1 MAVAYGDDDEEAIGN
16 LIEQLAP
23 RTFGLNKAEHV
34 DVQDMIDG
42 VVETE
47 YDAHVTLFEPE
58 ERRVV
63 RVEVSKDD
71 ERWRAENLTQL

>member
-1 MAVAYGDDDEEAIGN
+1 MAVAYGADDEEAIGN

-23 RTFGLNKAEHV
+23 REFALNKAEHV
-34 DVQDMIDG
+34 DVQDTMDG

-47 YDAHVTLFEPE
+47 YDVHVTFFEPE

-63 RVEVSKDD
+63 RVEILQKD
-71 ERWRAENLTQL
+71 ERWNAENLTQL

>member
-1 MAVAYGDDDEEAIGN
+1 MAVAYGADDEEAIGN
-16 LIEQLAP
+16 LVEQLAP

-47 YDAHVTLFEPE
+47 YDVQVTLFEPE

-63 RVEVSKDD
+63 RIEISQDD
-71 ERWRAENLTQL
+71 ERWKAENLTQI